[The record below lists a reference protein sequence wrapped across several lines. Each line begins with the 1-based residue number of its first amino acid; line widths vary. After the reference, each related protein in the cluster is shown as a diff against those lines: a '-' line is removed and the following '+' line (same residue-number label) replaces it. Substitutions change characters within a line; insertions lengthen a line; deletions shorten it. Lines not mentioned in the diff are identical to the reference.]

1 MISYNTHRWCLYIR
15 HLSGSSYE
23 VLKNSGI
30 LKLPSQR
37 TLRDYTYHTHAAS
50 GFALDVDKQLMEAAN
65 LQSCPEREKFV
76 IIIMDEM
83 HIREDLVYD
92 KHTGIYN
99 NQVKGIILLCGS
111 FRYIEKEHYSYS
123 D

>member
-1 MISYNTHRWCLYIR
+1 MR
-15 HLSGSSYE
+15 HLSSSSYE

-37 TLRDYTYHTHAAS
+37 TLRDYTYFTRAS
-50 GFALDVDKQLMEAAN
+50 PGFALDVDKQLMDSAHIE
-65 LQSCPEREKFV
+65 SCPEREKFV

-92 KHTGIYN
+92 KHTGIAFH
-99 NQVKGIILLCGS
+99 LLCA
-111 FRYIEKEHYSYS
+111 FMCLC
-123 D
+123 